1 MLREVDQLRADVDR
15 RRARLSRLE
24 YWLRIHG
31 PGSGWDLVYDRAVTD
46 LAPRLAR
53 LDQLERQ
60 ERVDDESRAFA
71 AMGL

>member
-1 MLREVDQLRADVDR
+1 MQELDQLRIDVDR
-15 RRARLSRLE
+15 RRTRLSRLE
-24 YWLRIHG
+24 HWLGLHG

-53 LDQLERQ
+53 LGQLER
-60 ERVDDESRAFA
+60 EAMIDDESRAFA